1 MNRQKVP
8 KGCWVIAAG
17 TIAAAAAAVAGI
29 AIIGTGAVL
38 AALTIQLANEFGK
51 FVSRR
56 IPYQVP
62 SIGLIQFNQRIEF
75 GLKGFIVLLHTHKYI
90 YIYFDKRDE

>member
-8 KGCWVIAAG
+8 KGCWVIATG
-17 TIAAAAAAVAGI
+17 TIAAAAAAAAVAGI

-75 GLKGFIVLLHTHKYI
+75 GLKGFIVLLHTRIYI
-90 YIYFDKRDE
+90 YIFRQTR